1 MRFIVLLWLLTS
13 TVLLTAQQKQITS
26 AKITFEFPS
35 KNVKG
40 TISGF
45 ESQSKIDWKN
55 PSNSLFK
62 GSVEAATLDT
72 NNGLRNW
79 SLRGSRYFNVKEY
92 PKIEFVSSK
101 IEQQSNRWLVNGLL
115 TIKGITKS
123 VDIVFT
129 KEEGVL
135 VGNATLYSSDYM
147 INIKKTRD
155 DNLVKVNFKFY
166 LTD

>member
-1 MRFIVLLWLLTS
+1 MRWENLPIMM
-13 TVLLTAQQKQITS
+13 
-26 AKITFEFPS
+26 
-35 KNVKG
+35 
-40 TISGF
+40 ISR
-45 ESQSKIDWKN
+45 KIDWKN
-55 PSNSLFK
+55 PSNSLFQ

-123 VDIVFT
+123 VNIVFT

-166 LTD
+166 LTN